1 MNVLNA
7 KNKNE
12 YVEGCL
18 TKKKEKILNEM
29 KMMMK
34 TMNFAAG
41 DQDEDDDKIG
51 NKWYLQMSF

>member
-18 TKKKEKILNEM
+18 TKKEKILNEM